1 MTGRVLRE
9 GIDTTTRPRV
19 VVLLVLDGMRADF
32 FDQYADAMPTLSRLR
47 REGAWFPNTRINYLP
62 TLTYA
67 LAQASTPTFVSVS
80 PWLVTASGNR
90 RLLRLRG

>member
-32 FDQYADAMPTLSRLR
+32 FDQYADAMPTHV
-47 REGAWFPNTRINYLP
+47 
-62 TLTYA
+62 A
-67 LAQASTPTFVSVS
+67 LAA
-80 PWLVTASGNR
+80 
-90 RLLRLRG
+90 